1 MKVIVIGVILVFSFS
16 VLTGNFIV
24 QVSRSRIA
32 IKKVPLYY
40 SGAAS
45 QESCSYYGDI
55 RLVGGSNEREGRVEV
70 CIGKVWGTV
79 CDDSW
84 SRNDARVVC
93 RQLGFEVDVSG
104 TCELFLF
111 VQV

>member
-1 MKVIVIGVILVFSFS
+1 M
-16 VLTGNFIV
+16 
-24 QVSRSRIA
+24 
-32 IKKVPLYY
+32 
-40 SGAAS
+40 
-45 QESCSYYGDI
+45 
-55 RLVGGSNEREGRVEV
+55 EV

-104 TCELFLF
+104 ICELFLF
-111 VQV
+111 IQV

>member
-1 MKVIVIGVILVFSFS
+1 M
-16 VLTGNFIV
+16 
-24 QVSRSRIA
+24 
-32 IKKVPLYY
+32 
-40 SGAAS
+40 
-45 QESCSYYGDI
+45 
-55 RLVGGSNEREGRVEV
+55 EV

-111 VQV
+111 IQVQNKDIQSKLIQSDSMLITCCLHATKSDILTMFTVI